1 MLFPCHWCG
10 KDVEVNYKYGYK
22 YCFDTDCRKLAKAE
36 RLKIRKAEL
45 ARLRQQRNNETFL
58 VFIKD
63 NPKFIADFIYNASNL
78 KRLYAH
84 KIRFQS
90 AFDTIRELDYHLR
103 NAWKIPCK
111 QYLKEHE
118 PDSLQYFKDVN

>member
-45 ARLRQQRNNETFL
+45 ARLRQQRNNESFL
-58 VFIKD
+58 EYLERNEVFILLLTTTVKE
-63 NPKFIADFIYNASNL
+63 
-78 KRLYAH
+78 LYDQ
-84 KIRFQS
+84 FD
-90 AFDTIRELDYHLR
+90 DTIIFELVWAHMRQSGYHLR
-103 NAWKIPCK
+103 NAFKIPCK

-118 PDSLQYFKDVN
+118 PGSLKYFKDVN